1 MVVGGGSVDGLAE
14 SFASG
19 VDSAGGAWNS
29 VGGVE
34 DSAGRAAG
42 SAGGAG
48 DSVGGGVICILM
60 CPWQRPA
67 ELGLN
72 QSCVGAQ
79 VPLLKSIRSAK
90 APRP

>member
-67 ELGLN
+67 ELGLILDHTN
-72 QSCVGAQ
+72 KQYRDHGT
-79 VPLLKSIRSAK
+79 IREG
-90 APRP
+90 